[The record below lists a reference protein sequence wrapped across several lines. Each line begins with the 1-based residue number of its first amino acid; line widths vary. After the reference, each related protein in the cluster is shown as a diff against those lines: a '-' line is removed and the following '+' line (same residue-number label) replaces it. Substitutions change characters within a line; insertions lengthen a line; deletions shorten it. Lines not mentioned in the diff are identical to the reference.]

1 MQYVRCTS
9 RTFLEGGAL
18 PASDSVGH
26 SGPQF
31 STEQRLTGHC
41 CLVLSEVHQGCSK
54 VRACTMN
61 ADPSVVALSSELD
74 RGATGHEP
82 GRGAIAGVQC
92 LACNALSGVPCISVQ
107 TPKVCSE
114 LCGRAYAIRARGV
127 CSVGVRGVTFQ
138 RGRSGMVAF
147 ASAMSASA
155 GVAGGIVPRSK

>member
-1 MQYVRCTS
+1 
-9 RTFLEGGAL
+9 
-18 PASDSVGH
+18 
-26 SGPQF
+26 
-31 STEQRLTGHC
+31 
-41 CLVLSEVHQGCSK
+41 
-54 VRACTMN
+54 MN

-92 LACNALSGVPCISVQ
+92 IACSALSGVPCIRVQ

-155 GVAGGIVPRSK
+155 GVAGGIVPGQCEKVINFFPPPVSADTLCRVSFNGTASVLRSGRY

>member
-82 GRGAIAGVQC
+82 GRGAIADVQC
-92 LACNALSGVPCISVQ
+92 IACSALSGVPRNSVQ
-107 TPKVCSE
+107 THNVCSE
-114 LCGRAYAIRARGV
+114 MCGRACANRARG
-127 CSVGVRGVTFQ
+127 
-138 RGRSGMVAF
+138 M
-147 ASAMSASA
+147 
-155 GVAGGIVPRSK
+155 